1 MGAKKEALALTVAGA
16 SGATLIALGLWLDA
30 RPMRLYGTYDFWHT
44 SPNFF
49 LVRAGIVI
57 VILFLAYAW
66 CRWGAGEWGF
76 SPLIE
81 MGKCSLLVY
90 WVHIEFV
97 YGGLSIV
104 PKHRVGIGTATLGL
118 IAIFVAMTV
127 LAMIRNRFPKWKPQ
141 MVGVVSGCGADF
153 FIADGCCSRTGEQLK
168 NLGFVHFS
176 EVWPCGDLRNVTG
189 TIRIIEF
196 IFAFVRRAW
205 PCRGA

>member
-1 MGAKKEALALTVAGA
+1 MAVSRFFRGPRLRLWDWRLDLFCYPTGRERTKLLALTLAGVSGVA
-16 SGATLIALGLWLDA
+16 LIALGLWLDA

-49 LVRAGIVI
+49 LVRAGIVM
-57 VILFLAYAW
+57 VILFLGYAW

-90 WVHIEFV
+90 WVHLEFV

-127 LAMIRNRFPKWKPQ
+127 LATIRNRFPKWKPQ
-141 MVGVVSGCGADF
+141 MLALF
-153 FIADGCCSRTGEQLK
+153 
-168 NLGFVHFS
+168 
-176 EVWPCGDLRNVTG
+176 
-189 TIRIIEF
+189 
-196 IFAFVRRAW
+196 
-205 PCRGA
+205 RGAART